1 MKGNFDPE
9 AAQDSNKMEKL
20 FLLSQ
25 MIMRIK
31 ATEAS
36 IASEE
41 IERMAERYQGR
52 NRLALDTE
60 KKGAL
65 PLKGLTGRVLAR
77 ILDLGCV
84 SK

>member
-1 MKGNFDPE
+1 MMQGNFDSE

-25 MIMRIK
+25 MVMRIK

-41 IERMAERYQGR
+41 IERMAEHYQG
-52 NRLALDTE
+52 N
-60 KKGAL
+60 
-65 PLKGLTGRVLAR
+65 
-77 ILDLGCV
+77 ILCLLINLFLV
-84 SK
+84 SKCV